1 VTVRFAPFWVRVEEM
16 GEAGALPD
24 WLTDRQVRARETRE
38 RVLAAA
44 ARLIMQRPF
53 AEVSMHEIAGEA
65 GISIG
70 ALYARFPSKE
80 AVLALLGVAVFEEA
94 RGRFVRAMEAVPG
107 RAGLRALVGAY
118 VDTLVG
124 ELHRHRRLLMD
135 LRRHADGAPEIR
147 ALMVRTNSAIHEA
160 FLTRAR
166 RHWDEIAH
174 RDPEAAL
181 QWALFTTNA
190 AAREAILAGAL
201 SQYSVERGR
210 AALRRELT
218 QLACSYLRGK

>member
-118 VDTLVG
+118 V
-124 ELHRHRRLLMD
+124 LMD